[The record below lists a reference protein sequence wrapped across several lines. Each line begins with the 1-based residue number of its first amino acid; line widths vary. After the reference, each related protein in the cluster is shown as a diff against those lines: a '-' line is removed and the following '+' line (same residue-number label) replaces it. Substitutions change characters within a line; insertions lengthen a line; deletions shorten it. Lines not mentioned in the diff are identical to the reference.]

1 MNRPTVDPMHGAR
14 EFAWAVPRVGRSRG
28 EIRDEFAKLVGEVER
43 EWQAVFSRRL
53 GYEIRE
59 QRQDD
64 GSEVRLTVSRGD
76 FVGHVEL
83 CCEPER
89 ALESAGPGRASEPA
103 GALVI
108 RMVASADSRE
118 VLAARAAGRRAIDRA
133 SLLTTS
139 AGALLSL
146 GFCWLTLRV
155 ELAPLV
161 VGLMLLATIIGFL
174 LVGGHALGV
183 RVGEDLA
190 SRYQLRAERRLQHDL
205 GLQADVKRWNS
216 LGRQLRWHR
225 RALARGVA
233 GTPFRRG

>member
-1 MNRPTVDPMHGAR
+1 MAGTR
-14 EFAWAVPRVGRSRG
+14 EFAWAVTRVGRSRG

-53 GYEIRE
+53 GYEIKE
-59 QRQDD
+59 QRQGD

-76 FVGHVEL
+76 FVGHVDL

-89 ALESAGPGRASEPA
+89 ATDSGSGERGVESTSS
-103 GALVI
+103 ALVI

-133 SLLTTS
+133 SFLATGM
-139 AGALLSL
+139 GALLSL

-161 VGLMLLATIIGFL
+161 VGLMMLTTIIGFL
-174 LVGGHALGV
+174 LVGGYTLGV

-190 SRYQLRAERRLQHDL
+190 LRYQHRAERRLLHDV
-205 GLQADVKRWNS
+205 GLQADLKRWKS

-225 RALARGVA
+225 RALARGLA